1 MKRPELNKWI
11 DDNYDII
18 ARAHLIKGEKEKALE
33 IFQYLVRT
41 LDYPDAQAWSN
52 AWMARTYMAMDDR
65 VRANNTLIKAAQIDR
80 VDDPAVR
87 AYVYQVYADFHLKN
101 GDVEA
106 AIGMLEKALKYIE
119 KEK

>member
-1 MKRPELNKWI
+1 MKRPEFNKWI

-52 AWMARTYMAMDDR
+52 AWMARNLHGYGRPCKGQQHPDQSS
-65 VRANNTLIKAAQIDR
+65 AN
-80 VDDPAVR
+80 
-87 AYVYQVYADFHLKN
+87 
-101 GDVEA
+101 
-106 AIGMLEKALKYIE
+106 
-119 KEK
+119 